1 MKLTYRGVSYEPN
14 NPISELIQTEVGGK
28 YRGAEWKPRYPRHI
42 PVPPL
47 AVDLKYRGINYS
59 IGDPIDV
66 EANLLHK
73 RLHTLP
79 TAEKQVPATSRQ
91 QVSNEVNSAHIANM
105 RNNLE
110 RRLQVAIEKDDK
122 DLIRLLQIEARE
134 LI

>member
-14 NPISELIQTEVGGK
+14 NPISELIQSEIGGK
-28 YRGAEWKPRYPRHI
+28 YRGAEWKPKYPRHI

-73 RLHTLP
+73 RFNTP
-79 TAEKQVPATSRQ
+79 QIADEQPVATSRQ
-91 QVSNEVNSAHIANM
+91 LSNEVNSAHIANM

-110 RRLQVAIEKDDK
+110 RRLQVAREKGDK
-122 DLIRLLQIEARE
+122 DLIRLLQIEARH

>member
-1 MKLTYRGVSYEPN
+1 MKLTYRGVSYEAN
-14 NPISELIQTEVGGK
+14 NPISELIQSEVGGK
-28 YRGAEWKPRYPRHI
+28 YRGVKWKPKYPRHI

-73 RLHTLP
+73 RLDTLQ
-79 TAEKQVPATSRQ
+79 TANEQAPATSRQ
-91 QVSNEVNSAHIANM
+91 RVNNEVNSAHIANM

-122 DLIRLLQIEARE
+122 DLIRLLQIEARD